1 MSDYAKEV
9 REALRKEIAE
19 LSKIAWL
26 FSQHPEKDFTRK
38 SPLQFSKLVESLICM
53 GGNSIQLEL
62 LKLFHMNQK
71 TPTTSAFVQQR
82 GKIMPEAFEY
92 LFQRFNAH
100 YSCWK
105 TFEGYRLLACDGSDI
120 VYRSDAPD
128 TNNYISNKD
137 GTGYYVQH
145 LN

>member
-1 MSDYAKEV
+1 MTKARKNAAKPLGRKIQEVHDMSDYVKEV

-71 TPTTSAFVQQR
+71 TP
-82 GKIMPEAFEY
+82 
-92 LFQRFNAH
+92 
-100 YSCWK
+100 
-105 TFEGYRLLACDGSDI
+105 
-120 VYRSDAPD
+120 
-128 TNNYISNKD
+128 
-137 GTGYYVQH
+137 
-145 LN
+145 

>member
-62 LKLFHMNQK
+62 LQLFHMNQK

-92 LFQRFNAH
+92 LFQRFNTH

-105 TFEGYRLLACDGSDI
+105 TF
-120 VYRSDAPD
+120 
-128 TNNYISNKD
+128 
-137 GTGYYVQH
+137 
-145 LN
+145 